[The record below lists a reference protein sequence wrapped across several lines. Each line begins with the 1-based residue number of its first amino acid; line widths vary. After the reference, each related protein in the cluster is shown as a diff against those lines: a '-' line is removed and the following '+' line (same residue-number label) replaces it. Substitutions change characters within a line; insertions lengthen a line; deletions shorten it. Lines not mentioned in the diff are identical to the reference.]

1 MKKEKNLVIAMI
13 TISLI
18 IFVLLFLTFCLCLG
32 SQNYYNSGI
41 NYKAAYNSFI
51 TFLSLFGVFSIA
63 FGIVTLA
70 KDWKNEYLNS
80 ASCKVLW
87 GVFSFLLLGLIAVF
101 IFGIIAM
108 NQYKKTNWKP
118 QTNNNNISN
127 QYIENS
133 NNKSKEFEKY
143 EALSKL
149 HNLHQAGAINTA
161 EYEKEKRKLLD

>member
-18 IFVLLFLTFCLCLG
+18 IFVLLFLTYCLCLG

-63 FGIVTLA
+63 FGIVILA
-70 KDWKNEYLNS
+70 KNWKNEYLNS

-118 QTNNNNISN
+118 QTNN
-127 QYIENS
+127 
-133 NNKSKEFEKY
+133 KSKEFEKY

-149 HNLHQAGAINTA
+149 HNLHQAGAISTA